1 MNETIAAIST
11 PGGEGAIA
19 LIRIS
24 GPDAVAV
31 ADAVFRGR
39 VKPSEAV
46 PRMQHFGRVFDG
58 GVQVD
63 EVMLTVF
70 RAPASYTG
78 EDVVE
83 ISGHG
88 GILVTRRVLQ
98 TLLKNGA
105 RAAEPGEFTQRAFL
119 NGKMDLTQAE
129 AVMDLIRAQTEL
141 SLRAAQEQL
150 SGRLGGR
157 VRELQDS
164 LLTVLAHVEAY
175 IDFPDEDIDPA
186 TGAALMQQMQ
196 NLSDTIAA
204 LLRTAEQGR
213 ILRHGVRTVIFG
225 APNAGKSSLLNTLLG
240 YERAIVS
247 EIAGTTRDTIEE
259 VINLRGI
266 PLRLIDTAGMR
277 ESGDV
282 IEREGIARTMAQVEQ
297 ADLVLRIF
305 DATAEKLN
313 HEDTRA
319 RREIWV
325 LNKCDLAEHA
335 GWSGVDALRISC
347 KTGAGMDALAEAIF
361 ERVMGGGSEFRDVR
375 VAINARHQDCLQ
387 RTQRSIEAA
396 REAFENGLSA
406 EFVAVD
412 LREALDAI
420 GEVIGKTDTEDLLG
434 KIFSTF
440 CIGK

>member
-1 MNETIAAIST
+1 MM
-11 PGGEGAIA
+11 P
-19 LIRIS
+19 L
-24 GPDAVAV
+24 
-31 ADAVFRGR
+31 
-39 VKPSEAV
+39 EAV
-46 PRMQHFGRVFDG
+46 PRMQQFGRIFDG
-58 GVQVD
+58 DMQVD

-98 TLLKNGA
+98 TLLKHGA

-157 VRELQDS
+157 VRELQDA

-186 TGAALMQQMQ
+186 TGAALRQQMQ
-196 NLSDTIAA
+196 NLSDTITA

-282 IEREGIARTMAQVEQ
+282 IEREGIARTKAQVEQ

-305 DATAEKLN
+305 DGTAEKVNRQDIKTPRDL
-313 HEDTRA
+313 
-319 RREIWV
+319 WV
-325 LNKCDLAEHA
+325 LNKGDLPEHA
-335 GWSGVDALRISC
+335 SWNGVEALRISC
-347 KTGAGMDALAEAIF
+347 KTGAGMDALADAIF
-361 ERVMGGGSEFRDVR
+361 ARVMGGGSEFRDVS

-387 RTQRSIEAA
+387 RTQRSIDAA
-396 REAFENGLSA
+396 REAFSNGLSV

-412 LREALDAI
+412 LREALEAV